1 MTTYGDRCSP
11 NRRVI
16 CLYVSVFMS
25 VEVVLVINDE
35 HGVMDRVQKLKLRHL
50 LVMCGTQ
57 QVEQYLEFLM

>member
-1 MTTYGDRCSP
+1 
-11 NRRVI
+11 
-16 CLYVSVFMS
+16 MS

-57 QVEQYLEFLM
+57 QVKQYLEFLMWSVD